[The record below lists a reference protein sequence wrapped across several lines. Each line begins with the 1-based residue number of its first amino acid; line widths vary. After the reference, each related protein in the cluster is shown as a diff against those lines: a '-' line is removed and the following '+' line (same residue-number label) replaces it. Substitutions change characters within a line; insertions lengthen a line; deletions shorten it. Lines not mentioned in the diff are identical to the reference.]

1 MRNKIIYFIFIL
13 VVLVPNRLDF
23 VQTHPVQELDNKSP
37 ENISQPPS
45 EAKEPN
51 IILKEP
57 LFKVNLLLKNYDKF
71 ANRPKRFVSAG
82 FMNMG
87 IYMGMYLGD
96 DFKPFPV
103 HEALASKRAKQ
114 MLGTMIGGAI
124 AGGTGGPIGI
134 ALGAAGGAVG
144 YGISDMASK

>member
-1 MRNKIIYFIFIL
+1 MSS
-13 VVLVPNRLDF
+13 F

-45 EAKEPN
+45 EEKEPN
-51 IILKEP
+51 IIP
-57 LFKVNLLLKNYDKF
+57 ISKVNLLLKNYDKF
-71 ANRPKRFVSAG
+71 ANRQKRFVSAG

-87 IYMGMYLGD
+87 MYMGMYLGD

-114 MLGTMIGGAI
+114 MLGNMIGGAI
-124 AGGTGGPIGI
+124 AGGTGGPAGI

-144 YGISDMASK
+144 TELVTWLQNNN